1 MVHDSLRGSDM
12 VQFARHIWQGNSLQD
27 MSMDVVN
34 KIMVHNPN
42 LYGMWM
48 YDYKNENA

>member
-1 MVHDSLRGSDM
+1 
-12 VQFARHIWQGNSLQD
+12 

-48 YDYKNENA
+48 YEYKNENAWTTKEKRENLTSRSFQGPTN